1 MIKKTIDT
9 VLNVRPIFVGI
20 QHLYFYEG
28 PCRFGE
34 GDELMPEYDAMMNQ
48 EMNAAY
54 VNEVV
59 QHETEGVHIMDP
71 IYVERDDWF
80 RSPEAMYE
88 KMAEDIDK
96 VDFYLF
102 HFGIGRGDIY
112 LEFAE
117 RYKKPVGAA
126 PGLCCDGIGNT
137 AAVKNR
143 GLEAYAF
150 MSWDEFDT
158 WMRVLR
164 VRKCLKNTRVLL
176 AVRWD
181 SNRSYS
187 SYDNFINQSDVTNKW
202 GIQFRH
208 VNVHELLDQT
218 HPVDPTTNPS
228 TPGRKALNIND
239 EDMKKIEK
247 ITDELIANAEA
258 CTMEPDMVKKT
269 IQAYYTVQK
278 LLDAYDCNAFTAPCP
293 DLCSTRRFSEE
304 KFTLCMTHSLNDEN
318 GISSACEYDI
328 NSVIGKVI
336 MTNLSG
342 KAPYMGNTNAIV
354 FDKEGHMIPFHKFN
368 DNTIEDIADKTNLY
382 MTFHSTP
389 NRNLKGLKAEKERYR
404 LAPFAYSGFGATI
417 RYDFAQDIGQVI
429 TMIRISPDAT
439 KIFIAKGTISGGA
452 GYEMKNCDQG
462 VFFNVADKVDFYH
475 KQQYFGNHTVL
486 AYGDYVE
493 ELKMLAEA
501 LGIEAVIA

>member
-96 VDFYLF
+96 VDFYVF

-239 EDMKKIEK
+239 EDMKEIEK

-304 KFTLCMTHSLNDEN
+304 KFTLCMTHSLMKMVFLQPVNM
-318 GISSACEYDI
+318 IS
-328 NSVIGKVI
+328 
-336 MTNLSG
+336 
-342 KAPYMGNTNAIV
+342 
-354 FDKEGHMIPFHKFN
+354 IP
-368 DNTIEDIADKTNLY
+368 
-382 MTFHSTP
+382 
-389 NRNLKGLKAEKERYR
+389 
-404 LAPFAYSGFGATI
+404 
-417 RYDFAQDIGQVI
+417 
-429 TMIRISPDAT
+429 
-439 KIFIAKGTISGGA
+439 
-452 GYEMKNCDQG
+452 
-462 VFFNVADKVDFYH
+462 
-475 KQQYFGNHTVL
+475 
-486 AYGDYVE
+486 
-493 ELKMLAEA
+493 
-501 LGIEAVIA
+501 

>member
-112 LEFAE
+112 LDFAE

-239 EDMKKIEK
+239 EDMKEIEK

-439 KIFIAKGTISGGA
+439 KIFIAKGTIAGGA

>member
-239 EDMKKIEK
+239 EDMKEIEK

-278 LLDAYDCNAFTAPCP
+278 LLDAYDC
-293 DLCSTRRFSEE
+293 
-304 KFTLCMTHSLNDEN
+304 
-318 GISSACEYDI
+318 
-328 NSVIGKVI
+328 KVI

>member
-239 EDMKKIEK
+239 EDMKEIEK

-342 KAPYMGNTNAIV
+342 KAPYMGNTQPCIWR
-354 FDKEGHMIPFHKFN
+354 DKQVEGEFAGIGY
-368 DNTIEDIADKTNLY
+368 IEDMDRTQNIYYSGHA
-382 MTFHSTP
+382 TP
-389 NRNLKGLKAEKERYR
+389 NRLIHGFDSEKT
-404 LAPFAYSGFGATI
+404 AYSLRPFTHSGWGATMRI
-417 RYDFAQDIGQVI
+417 DFSQFRGETITLMRYD
-429 TMIRISPDAT
+429 PLCE
-439 KIFIAKGTISGGA
+439 KIMVAKGTVLGGF
-452 GYEMKNCDQG
+452 GYTTTGCSEG
-462 VFFNVADKVDFYH
+462 VYFEVADKYEYFH
-475 KQQYFGNHTVL
+475 KQAKFGLHMPLVF
-486 AYGDYVE
+486 GDHIEDV
-493 ELKMLAEA
+493 KMLGEV
-501 LGIEAVIA
+501 LGMEVVTA

>member
-1 MIKKTIDT
+1 
-9 VLNVRPIFVGI
+9 
-20 QHLYFYEG
+20 
-28 PCRFGE
+28 
-34 GDELMPEYDAMMNQ
+34 
-48 EMNAAY
+48 
-54 VNEVV
+54 
-59 QHETEGVHIMDP
+59 
-71 IYVERDDWF
+71 
-80 RSPEAMYE
+80 
-88 KMAEDIDK
+88 
-96 VDFYLF
+96 
-102 HFGIGRGDIY
+102 
-112 LEFAE
+112 
-117 RYKKPVGAA
+117 
-126 PGLCCDGIGNT
+126 
-137 AAVKNR
+137 
-143 GLEAYAF
+143 
-150 MSWDEFDT
+150 
-158 WMRVLR
+158 
-164 VRKCLKNTRVLL
+164 
-176 AVRWD
+176 
-181 SNRSYS
+181 
-187 SYDNFINQSDVTNKW
+187 
-202 GIQFRH
+202 
-208 VNVHELLDQT
+208 
-218 HPVDPTTNPS
+218 
-228 TPGRKALNIND
+228 
-239 EDMKKIEK
+239 MKEIEK

>member
-1 MIKKTIDT
+1 MIRKTID
-9 VLNVRPIFVGI
+9 VKYYVRPVFIGL
-20 QHLYFYEG
+20 QHKYFYEG

-34 GDELMPEYDAMMNQ
+34 GDELMPEYDAMMNR
-48 EMNAAY
+48 EMYAAFTE
-54 VNEVV
+54 EVV
-59 QHETEGVHIMDP
+59 KHGTDGVVILDP

-80 RSPEAMYE
+80 KNPEQMYE
-88 KMAEDIDK
+88 EMSEDIAD

-112 LEFAE
+112 LEFATQF
-117 RYKKPVGAA
+117 KKPVGSA

-150 MSWDEFDT
+150 LSWEEFDMQ
-158 WMRVLR
+158 MRVLR
-164 VRKCLKNTRVLL
+164 VRKVLRNTRVLL

-181 SNRSYS
+181 SNRSFS
-187 SYDNFINQSDVTNKW
+187 SYDNFINQSEITDKW
-202 GIQFRH
+202 GIKFRH

-218 HPVDPTTNPS
+218 QMRDPMTNPS
-228 TPGRKALNIND
+228 IPGREGLNINE
-239 EDMKKIEK
+239 EDMKEIEK
-247 ITDELIANAEA
+247 ITDDLVAGAEE

-269 IQAYYTVQK
+269 ITAYYTVQK

-293 DLCSTRRFSEE
+293 DLCSTRRFTAEQ
-304 KFTLCMTHSLNDEN
+304 FTLCMTHSLNDEN

-354 FDKEGHMIPFHKFN
+354 YKDGHMVPFHKFS
-368 DNTIEDIADKTNLY
+368 DETIEHIEDKTNLY

-389 NRNLKGLKAEKERYR
+389 NRKFKGLGEPKSKYR

-417 RYDFAQDIGQVI
+417 RYDWKQDIGQVI
-429 TMIRISPDAT
+429 TMIRISPDAK
-439 KIFIAKGTISGGA
+439 KIFIAKGTICGGA

-462 VFFNVADKVDFYH
+462 VFFHVADQKDFFH
-475 KQQYFGNHTVL
+475 KQSYFGNHTVL

-493 ELKMLAEA
+493 ELVRLAEA
-501 LGIEAVIA
+501 LDLEPVIA

>member
-1 MIKKTIDT
+1 MIRKTIDT
-9 VLNVRPIFVGI
+9 VLNVRPIFIGL

-34 GDELMPEYDAMMNQ
+34 GDELMPEYDALMNQ
-48 EMNAAY
+48 ELYAAFK
-54 VNEVV
+54 EDLKK
-59 QHETEGVHIMDP
+59 HSPEGIHMMEP

-80 RSPEAMYE
+80 KSKEEMFE
-88 KMAEDIDK
+88 KMAENIAD

-112 LEFAE
+112 IEFAE
-117 RYKKPVGAA
+117 RYKKPQGSA

-143 GLEAYAF
+143 GLEAYAY
-150 MSWDEFDT
+150 MTWEEFET
-158 WMRVLR
+158 HMKVLR
-164 VRKCLKNTRVLL
+164 VRKALANTRVLL

-181 SNRSYS
+181 SNRSFS
-187 SYDNFINQSDVTNKW
+187 SYDNFINQNEVSRKW
-202 GIQFRH
+202 GVQFRH
-208 VNVHELLDQT
+208 VNVHEMLDQT
-218 HPVDPTTNPS
+218 HMTDPMANPS
-228 TPGRKALNIND
+228 TPGREALNINE
-239 EDMKKIEK
+239 EDMKEIER
-247 ITDELIANAEA
+247 ITDELVAGAEA
-258 CTMEPDMVKKT
+258 CIMEPEMVKQT
-269 IQAYYTVQK
+269 ITAYYTIQK
-278 LLDAYDCNAFTAPCP
+278 IMDAYDCNAFTAPCP

-328 NSVIGKVI
+328 NSVLGKVI

-354 FDKEGHMIPFHKFN
+354 YKDGKMVPFHKFN
-368 DNTIEDIADKTNLY
+368 DETIADIEDKTELY

-389 NRNLKGLKAEKERYR
+389 NRNLKGLKEPKESYR

-417 RYDFAQDIGQVI
+417 RYDFAKDAGQVI

-439 KIFIAKGTISGGA
+439 KLFIAKGTICGGA

-462 VFFNVADKVDFYH
+462 VFFNVADQKDFFH

-493 ELKMLAEA
+493 ELKLLAEA
-501 LGIEAVIA
+501 LDLEAVIA

>member
-158 WMRVLR
+158 WM
-164 VRKCLKNTRVLL
+164 
-176 AVRWD
+176 
-181 SNRSYS
+181 
-187 SYDNFINQSDVTNKW
+187 
-202 GIQFRH
+202 
-208 VNVHELLDQT
+208 
-218 HPVDPTTNPS
+218 
-228 TPGRKALNIND
+228 
-239 EDMKKIEK
+239 
-247 ITDELIANAEA
+247 
-258 CTMEPDMVKKT
+258 
-269 IQAYYTVQK
+269 
-278 LLDAYDCNAFTAPCP
+278 
-293 DLCSTRRFSEE
+293 
-304 KFTLCMTHSLNDEN
+304 
-318 GISSACEYDI
+318 
-328 NSVIGKVI
+328 
-336 MTNLSG
+336 
-342 KAPYMGNTNAIV
+342 
-354 FDKEGHMIPFHKFN
+354 
-368 DNTIEDIADKTNLY
+368 
-382 MTFHSTP
+382 
-389 NRNLKGLKAEKERYR
+389 
-404 LAPFAYSGFGATI
+404 
-417 RYDFAQDIGQVI
+417 
-429 TMIRISPDAT
+429 
-439 KIFIAKGTISGGA
+439 
-452 GYEMKNCDQG
+452 
-462 VFFNVADKVDFYH
+462 
-475 KQQYFGNHTVL
+475 
-486 AYGDYVE
+486 
-493 ELKMLAEA
+493 
-501 LGIEAVIA
+501 